1 MNDNQKIISRLA
13 ADIVK
18 RGVSVPAIF
27 FLESTKYISFIG
39 SQFLVFLGPIAT
51 CFINNQKYYNYTSI
65 FEDRKNVEFLI
76 SEIEKIN
83 LEGQYW
89 ESQLNIFFYL

>member
-83 LEGQYW
+83 LEGQY
-89 ESQLNIFFYL
+89 

>member
-1 MNDNQKIISRLA
+1 MSNNQKIISRLA

-83 LEGQYW
+83 LEGQY
-89 ESQLNIFFYL
+89 